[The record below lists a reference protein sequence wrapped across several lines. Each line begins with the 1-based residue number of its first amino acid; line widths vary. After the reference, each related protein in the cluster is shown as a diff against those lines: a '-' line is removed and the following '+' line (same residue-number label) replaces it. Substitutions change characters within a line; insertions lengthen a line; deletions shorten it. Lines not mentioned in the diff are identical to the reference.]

1 MERIYSKRKIET
13 NLTRDFGTYLHL
25 LRAFVFSGLVFMAAG
40 SAFCDGRQRQWWKTK
55 IETGTTT
62 RSQNRA
68 PEEVRMW
75 EEFRRC
81 ASIGLVAR
89 PEKIESGSFFLEI
102 RRRRRTGEKGKVC
115 PREGESDG
123 ERGSKRDVC
132 CAPGFQ
138 PSQHQLVHLARRA
151 SFFLGVQP
159 FFVSAQ
165 SSPFSPACL
174 VGKKLCTLPHS
185 PIYIHCKEDL
195 AANPDWFQNFQPNSG
210 WDYPRYF
217 EIEKKDSFWR
227 IEKDFVWTDLRNNPW
242 GVQHRR

>member
-1 MERIYSKRKIET
+1 MRSLK
-13 NLTRDFGTYLHL
+13 
-25 LRAFVFSGLVFMAAG
+25 SAAG
-40 SAFCDGRQRQWWKTK
+40 RSEKVGGVSTLRFHLIGRTAGKNRIRIIFSSHGDGR
-55 IETGTTT
+55 E
-62 RSQNRA
+62 
-68 PEEVRMW
+68 
-75 EEFRRC
+75 C
-81 ASIGLVAR
+81 AR
-89 PEKIESGSFFLEI
+89 KEKLS
-102 RRRRRTGEKGKVC
+102 
-115 PREGESDG
+115 G
-123 ERGSKRDVC
+123 ERGRESERAMEKGTAREMSV

-138 PSQHQLVHLARRA
+138 PSQQRLHLARRA
-151 SFFLGVQP
+151 SFFLGVRP
-159 FFVSAQ
+159 DFLSAQ
-165 SSPFSPACL
+165 NSPTGPACL